1 MTTNHRNTARYRL
14 DLASAVLTLIGLVFG
29 AVAYWLID
37 AESANA
43 LVIIPSVVAFTI
55 GITHLK
61 KREAPRG

>member
-1 MTTNHRNTARYRL
+1 M
-14 DLASAVLTLIGLVFG
+14 LTLIGLVFG

-43 LVIIPSVVAFTI
+43 LVIIPAVVAFTI
-55 GITHLK
+55 GITNLK